1 MALLALALT
10 LAAFEIARRYVPV
23 IPPVVTSAAVLA
35 FALPALRISAGDY
48 AAGTWIL
55 VALLGPAVVAL
66 AVPFHRRR
74 AALEANVLP
83 TLAGIVA
90 GAVAGIVAAVWVGH
104 ALGLSDL
111 LVRSLAPRAATAPI
125 AAAVATALGGNAHL
139 AVAATLAGGILGA
152 LLAPLALRLASD
164 PHAAGLALGLSA
176 HGFGT
181 ARATELDETAGASAA
196 TAMALNALATS
207 LLAPL
212 LVPLLLR

>member
-10 LAAFEIARRYVPV
+10 LGVYEIARRYIPAV
-23 IPPVVTSAAVLA
+23 PPVVTSAAVLA
-35 FALPALRISAGDY
+35 LLVPALHISAGEY

-66 AVPFHRRR
+66 ALPFHRRR
-74 AALEANVLP
+74 AAIGANALA
-83 TLAGIVA
+83 TLAGVVA
-90 GAVAGIVAAVWVGH
+90 GAVTGIVVAVVAGH

-125 AAAVATALGGNAHL
+125 AAAVATSLGGNAHL

-164 PHAAGLALGLSA
+164 PQAAGLGLGLSA

-181 ARATELDETAGASAA
+181 ARAAELDETAGASAA

-207 LLAPL
+207 VLAPL